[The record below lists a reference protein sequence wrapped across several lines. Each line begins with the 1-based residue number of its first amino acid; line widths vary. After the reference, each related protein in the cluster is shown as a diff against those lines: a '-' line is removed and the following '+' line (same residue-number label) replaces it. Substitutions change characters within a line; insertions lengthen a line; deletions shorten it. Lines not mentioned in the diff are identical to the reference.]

1 MSLQTRIWITGAEGR
16 LGSAL
21 VKHFEHNTDYEILT
35 SDKDVPVEDDK
46 QIIRFANLNHPDVII
61 NCAAISDVDYCEK
74 NPDEAYKINAIGA
87 RNVAVA
93 ARMINAKLIHIS
105 TDDVFNGVNE
115 EAHNEFDTPK
125 PISVY
130 GKSKL
135 AGESLVERLTDKH
148 VIVRSSWLYGKNYD
162 LVEQAILKAKK
173 GEDIVIPKQEY
184 STPTSTRSLVDFLT
198 TLITSHE
205 YGLFHASDRGSCS
218 RKEFFETV
226 IKKANLHAQVKVARD
241 QESRPAYSALDNMML
256 RITGIYKMPEWEY
269 DLYAYL
275 DRLRERGVL

>member
-1 MSLQTRIWITGAEGR
+1 MSLQTRIWITGAGGR

-21 VKHFEHNTDYEILT
+21 VKHFDHNTDYEILM
-35 SDKDVPVEDDK
+35 SDTDVPVEDEK
-46 QIIRFANLNHPDVII
+46 QVIRFANLNHPDVII
-61 NCAAISDVDYCEK
+61 NCAALSDVEYCEK

-115 EAHNEFDTPK
+115 EAHNEFEIPNPVT
-125 PISVY
+125 VY

-135 AGESLVERLTDKH
+135 AGETLVERLTDKH

-162 LVEQAILKAKK
+162 LVEQAILKAKRH
-173 GEDIVIPKQEY
+173 ENIIIPKQEY
-184 STPTSTRSLVDFLT
+184 STPTSTRSLVNFIT
-198 TLITSHE
+198 TLIGLHE

-226 IKKANLHAQVKVARD
+226 LKKANLDTKVKVAKD
-241 QESRPAYSALDNMML
+241 QEARPAYSVLDNMML
-256 RITGIYKMPEWEY
+256 RITGIYAMPEWED
-269 DLYAYL
+269 DLDAYL
-275 DRLRERGVL
+275 ERLRDRGVL

>member
-135 AGESLVERLTDKH
+135 AGESLVVDDK
-148 VIVRSSWLYGKNYD
+148 G
-162 LVEQAILKAKK
+162 
-173 GEDIVIPKQEY
+173 
-184 STPTSTRSLVDFLT
+184 T
-198 TLITSHE
+198 TLIK
-205 YGLFHASDRGSCS
+205 GSDRQELLYCNLDLN
-218 RKEFFETV
+218 E
-226 IKKANLHAQVKVARD
+226 IKKQTYL
-241 QESRPAYSALDNMML
+241 SL
-256 RITGIYKMPEWEY
+256 RRTSF
-269 DLYAYL
+269 YL
-275 DRLRERGVL
+275 